1 MVFAAPGEARARAE
15 RVLTGSPA
23 PVHASVAHQVIGIWQ
38 RDFGDTRLA
47 LAHLRRARDLA
58 ARADSADREADV
70 LATLGVALVHSGR
83 TRQGLAAF
91 ERGVA
96 RGTGHTR
103 ARVLF
108 RRGYVWWVLGRHA
121 EALEDVRRAV
131 PVLRQAEDVIWTA
144 RALTLRATVHLALG
158 AVERAEADFTAA
170 EALWDTTGQDH
181 DKADVVESRGLA
193 AFRSGDVPA
202 ALRLLDEAEER
213 YAQLGTPTFMLSIRR
228 CEVLMAAGLA
238 PEALAEADA
247 ALAVLDGIGGQSTR
261 RAELLLVAARAA
273 RPAGDPQTAI
283 ARAAAAV
290 RLFAGQR
297 RTWYETHARLVLIE
311 ARAAAGHGSG
321 RLVADAAAVARRLA
335 AFGAPAAPEASLLA
349 GRIALDLGRTAEA
362 ERHLALAA
370 RSRHGG
376 PPLARMTGWVA
387 QALRARAAG
396 SARRLLEACRRGLDV
411 LDDHRMTLGAPEL
424 RARATE
430 QGTELAAMAQRAS
443 LASGGPRRLL
453 VWSERWRA
461 TVLSAPPT
469 RPPAD
474 PALLRGMTAFRE
486 IADRAERARM
496 DGRPVPALEREQR
509 RLEREIRSR
518 TRHMRGAA
526 PGGGDRFDVGRL
538 LAALGGDVRLV
549 ELAVLDGRVQVL
561 LCGRGRVRR
570 FEAGLLAE
578 AEREADHVQA
588 GLRRLAHPGAEA
600 RLPLVEAAGRRLQ
613 ELLLGPAAAQ
623 LGSGPV
629 VIVPPAR
636 LHRVP
641 WALLPALR
649 ERVLSVSPSAS
660 SWLRARETAP
670 PPGGRHVLVRGPGLA
685 GGGAEVPELAGRYG
699 PHATPGPTATRV
711 RADPARTGAP
721 THEPSAP
728 GPGTAD
734 HPRPGPRGQAGDH
747 TTDQTDRT
755 TGRAEEPPGPGT
767 AGHTPPR
774 PRNHADDRPAGG
786 TEDITTGKAEDR
798 TRPRAAHPAALHDR
812 NHADDRPGDEV
823 EDHTT
828 TAVKVP
834 AGYGARDRA
843 RTVTGL
849 HAGGG
854 MDDRAA
860 DRACDRPRRE
870 GETRT
875 GDRTRNRARD
885 RTGNPDEGR
894 TGDGR
899 PGGRAGGRTG
909 HGGRA
914 GGGGGAGPGAG
925 GVPDDGGADGA
936 GEGARAAGAVRPVML
951 EGDEARVP
959 RVLAELDGAGLA
971 HIAAHGTF
979 RADSPLFSSLRMA
992 DGPLIVHDFERL
1004 DRSPYRIILSC
1015 CDTARFATVG
1025 ADELLGLVTALLPL
1039 GTAGVVACSA
1049 PVNDAA
1055 VVPLMLALHKGL
1067 DAGLSLAEALR
1078 DARAAL
1084 PDDAVHQATG
1094 WAFAAFGAA

>member
-1 MVFAAPGEARARAE
+1 MTAGNDSVLELLPMVFAAPNEALTRAE
-15 RVLTGSPA
+15 AVLAADP
-23 PVHASVAHQVIGIWQ
+23 PPLHASVAHQVIGIWQ

-58 ARADSADREADV
+58 SRADSPEREADV

-83 TRQGLAAF
+83 TREGLAAF

-108 RRGYVWWVLGRHA
+108 RRAYVWWVLGRHG
-121 EALEDVRRAV
+121 EALEDVRRAI
-131 PVLRQAEDVIWTA
+131 PVLRQADDVIWTA

-158 AVERAEADFTAA
+158 SVERADADFTAA
-170 EALWDTTGQDH
+170 ERLWDTTGQEH
-181 DKADVVESRGLA
+181 DKADAVESRGLA

-213 YAQLGTPTFMLSIRR
+213 YAKLGTPTFMLTIRR

-238 PEALAEADA
+238 TEALAEADA
-247 ALAVLDGIGGQSTR
+247 ATAALDGIGGQSTR

-273 RPAGDPQTAI
+273 RLAGEPRTSL
-283 ARAAAAV
+283 ARAALAV

-311 ARAAAGHGSG
+311 ARVATGRGSG
-321 RLVADAAAVARRLA
+321 RLVADAAAVAERLA

-349 GRIALDLGRTAEA
+349 GRIALGLGWTADA
-362 ERHLALAA
+362 ERHLAVAA

-376 PPLARMTGWVA
+376 PPLARMTGWAA

-396 SARRLLEACRRGLDV
+396 SARGVLEACRRGLDV
-411 LDDHRMTLGAPEL
+411 LDDHRMTLGASEL
-424 RARATE
+424 RARATA
-430 QGTELAAMAQRAS
+430 QGAELAALAQQAS
-443 LASGGPRRLL
+443 LVSGGPRRLL

-474 PALLRGMTAFRE
+474 PALLSGMTAFRE
-486 IADRAERARM
+486 IAARAEEART
-496 DGRPVPALEREQR
+496 DGGRPVPALEREQR

-518 TRHMRGAA
+518 TLHMRGGA
-526 PGGGDRFDVGRL
+526 PGDGDRFDVGRL
-538 LAALGGDVRLV
+538 LRRLGDGVRLV
-549 ELAVLDGRVQVL
+549 ELAVLDGRVHVL
-561 LCGRGRVRR
+561 LCGQGRVRR

-578 AEREADHVQA
+578 AEREAEHVQA

-600 RLPLVEAAGRRLQ
+600 RLPLVEAAGARLQ
-613 ELLLGPAAAQ
+613 ELLLGPAAAH
-623 LGSGPV
+623 LGPGPV
-629 VIVPPAR
+629 VVVPPGR

-660 SWLRARETAP
+660 SWLRARDTAP
-670 PPGGRHVLVRGPGLA
+670 PPGGRQVLVRGPGLA
-685 GGGAEVPELAGRYG
+685 SGGAEVTELAERYG
-699 PHATPGPTATRV
+699 AAPGGASGVPGARGGVPGAPGAPGAASGEPGAPSGASAAPGARGAVPGRPGAGRRGGESATGERAVAGPESAGADRGAGRAVGAVGRSGGVPGPSDDAPGDADGTRRPTGERPGAGV
-711 RADPARTGAP
+711 GAP
-721 THEPSAP
+721 RRAGRDP
-728 GPGTAD
+728 GPDGV
-734 HPRPGPRGQAGDH
+734 GV
-747 TTDQTDRT
+747 
-755 TGRAEEPPGPGT
+755 
-767 AGHTPPR
+767 
-774 PRNHADDRPAGG
+774 
-786 TEDITTGKAEDR
+786 
-798 TRPRAAHPAALHDR
+798 HPAAG
-812 NHADDRPGDEV
+812 AAPF
-823 EDHTT
+823 
-828 TAVKVP
+828 
-834 AGYGARDRA
+834 ARDVS
-843 RTVTGL
+843 RTTV
-849 HAGGG
+849 
-854 MDDRAA
+854 
-860 DRACDRPRRE
+860 
-870 GETRT
+870 
-875 GDRTRNRARD
+875 
-885 RTGNPDEGR
+885 
-894 TGDGR
+894 
-899 PGGRAGGRTG
+899 
-909 HGGRA
+909 
-914 GGGGGAGPGAG
+914 
-925 GVPDDGGADGA
+925 
-936 GEGARAAGAVRPVML
+936 L
-951 EGDEARVP
+951 EGDEAQVP
-959 RVLAELDGAGLA
+959 RVLRELDGAASA

-1015 CDTARFATVG
+1015 CDTARFASVG

-1084 PDDAVHQATG
+1084 PDDAVHRATG
-1094 WAFAAFGAA
+1094 WAFSAFGAA